1 MRIIGLVLGEGD
13 PERLGADPDGVDPLE
28 TAVAAAV
35 VEVVVALQLD
45 LLELLADLLGDLPE
59 QLDVVLTL
67 AEVLGDHEHVAE
79 AEHQPHDRE
88 RPVCRVVQHDITP
101 EIVLF

>member
-13 PERLGADPDGVDPLE
+13 AERLGADPDGVDPLE

-35 VEVVVALQLD
+35 VDVVVALLD
-45 LLELLADLLGDLPE
+45 PLELLADLLGDLPE
-59 QLDVVLTL
+59 QLDVVLPL

-88 RPVCRVVQHDITP
+88 RPVCRVVQHDLTP
-101 EIVLF
+101 EIV